1 MGVTGS
7 GKTTVGRMLAEYLGC
22 EFVDADDYHPASN
35 IEKMRAGHPL
45 NDDDRQP
52 WLEILREILIEKPD
66 VVLACSALKK
76 AYRDVLQFDDSVRL
90 VYLRND
96 RETIRER
103 LEHRHGHFMNPGL
116 IDSQF
121 DTLEEPADAIT
132 IDASGSASE
141 TVDAIMRQLADKT

>member
-141 TVDAIMRQLADKT
+141 TVDAIMRQIADKT

>member
-1 MGVTGS
+1 
-7 GKTTVGRMLAEYLGC
+7 MLAEYLGC
-22 EFVDADDYHPASN
+22 EFVDADDYHPASD

>member
-76 AYRDVLQFDDSVRL
+76 AYRDVLRFDDSVRL

-103 LEHRHGHFMNPGL
+103 LDHRQGHFMNPGL

-121 DTLEEPADAIT
+121 DTLEEPVDAIT
-132 IDASGSASE
+132 IDASGSQSE
-141 TVDAIMRQLADKT
+141 TVDAIMLQLADKT